1 LSQSS
6 GATGATQSYILSH
19 KMSINLECFLS
30 VCLYDTHLDWADGVA
45 VGPCSMAQKQ
55 RRKEKGISFSLAHR
69 FMQIAHVDHL
79 SDKHA
84 HKCTPSLALALDL
97 ALLCVW
103 LSLFS
108 QSLQSGRIGRKYTF
122 VRRSNRTELNVGK
135 HLLPHADI
143 MCDICKHFE

>member
-1 LSQSS
+1 MVLVYALSQSS

-19 KMSINLECFLS
+19 EMSINLECFLS

-69 FMQIAHVDHL
+69 FVQIHHL
-79 SDKHA
+79 SL
-84 HKCTPSLALALDL
+84 SLLI
-97 ALLCVW
+97 
-103 LSLFS
+103 SLFS
-108 QSLQSGRIGRKYTF
+108 VSLSSRRVWQSGRIGRKYTF
-122 VRRSNRTELNVGK
+122 VWRSNRTELNVGK